1 MKLLFALSTVLIIV
15 ACGPLPRPFIDEEPQ
30 NNPLLQLTGTRPI
43 AVEPPILSIP
53 ITQDKSSDLVLWT
66 QDALSANIREQ
77 GLPAAHYAPAENSLH
92 VYSSFTSLAKKAET
106 TDLKL
111 DIVVTETSL
120 PNKVIITFSEQ
131 TTVPTDLLTSS
142 PKILLDELIHRAS
155 KKLTKKIIALDTTEP
170 EIPLTNPVL
179 LLTLEPFPDIL
190 TKPAQRVLKN
200 ELKTSL
206 QLRGYKLIE
215 GQDSVSQYS
224 LKLEVRPVQTDNNFF
239 LTLSW
244 VVLDYKTG
252 EEVGVIEQTNSVP
265 NIPLSRIIM
274 PVSEAIAEGAAIGI
288 EDLLQQ
294 KSHQNQT
301 VLK

>member
-1 MKLLFALSTVLIIV
+1 MIV
-15 ACGPLPRPFIDEEPQ
+15 ACGPLPRPFIDQEPQ
-30 NNPLLQLTGTRPI
+30 NNPLLRLTGTRPL
-43 AVEPPILSIP
+43 AVEPPVLSLP
-53 ITQDKSSDLVLWT
+53 NVQGKSSELVLWA
-66 QDALSANIREQ
+66 QDALSADIREQ

-92 VYSSFTSLAKKAET
+92 IYSSFTSLAKIAET
-106 TDLKL
+106 TELKL
-111 DIVVTETSL
+111 DIVVTEASS
-120 PNKVIITFSEQ
+120 PNKAIITFSEQ
-131 TTVPTDLLTSS
+131 TTVPTNALTSS
-142 PKILLDELIHRAS
+142 PKKLLNELIHRAS
-155 KKLTKKIIALDTTEP
+155 KKLTRKIIALDTTEP
-170 EIPLTNPVL
+170 EIL
-179 LLTLEPFPDIL
+179 LADPELRLTLEPFPDIL
-190 TKPAQRVLKN
+190 TKPTQRVLKN

-215 GQDSVSQYS
+215 GQDSDSQYS
-224 LKLEVRPVQTDNNFF
+224 LKLEVRPAQTDNNFF

>member
-1 MKLLFALSTVLIIV
+1 MIV
-15 ACGPLPRPFIDEEPQ
+15 ACGPLPRPFIDQEPQ
-30 NNPLLQLTGTRPI
+30 NNPLLRLTGTRPL
-43 AVEPPILSIP
+43 AVEPPVLSLP
-53 ITQDKSSDLVLWT
+53 NVQSKSSELVLWA
-66 QDALSANIREQ
+66 QDALSADIREQ

-92 VYSSFTSLAKKAET
+92 IYSSFTSLAKIAET
-106 TDLKL
+106 TELKL
-111 DIVVTETSL
+111 DIVVTEANS
-120 PNKVIITFSEQ
+120 PNKAIITFSEQ
-131 TTVPTDLLTSS
+131 TTVPTNALTSS
-142 PKILLDELIHRAS
+142 PKKLLNELIHRAS
-155 KKLTKKIIALDTTEP
+155 KKLTRKIIALDTTEP
-170 EIPLTNPVL
+170 EIL
-179 LLTLEPFPDIL
+179 LADPELRLTLEPFPDIL
-190 TKPAQRVLKN
+190 TKPTQRVLKN

-215 GQDSVSQYS
+215 GQDSDSQYS
-224 LKLEVRPVQTDNNFF
+224 LKLEVRPAQTDNNFF

-294 KSHQNQT
+294 KSHLNQT